1 MTRKQPHKLN
11 MKTQFNQKGFT
22 LIELLVVITIIA
34 ILASVSVPVFSSIQ
48 QKAKVNKSMQQ
59 ASGIYKGIYALYGEQ
74 GFLPEGDNANTI
86 LAEVAIEMDSEKP
99 FYVAGCAWHGTGA
112 TKNGG
117 DNFHER
123 STPAGEALEAG
134 ANHYAVNKRS
144 RFEPRYP
151 MLDSGFSTTVGQY
164 AQERADL
171 GGIWE
176 GKTAVVIYGTG
187 DAEIVKLDMSGK
199 ALKDMGGR
207 SIDIFDYQGKVDM
220 VNPQRGN

>member
-1 MTRKQPHKLN
+1 

-59 ASGIYKGIYALYGEQ
+59 VSGIYKGVYALYGED
-74 GFLPEGDNANTI
+74 GFLPSGDNANDI
-86 LAEVAIEMDSEKP
+86 LAEVAVEMDSEKP
-99 FYVAGCAWHGTGA
+99 FYVAGCAWHGEGQ
-112 TKNGG
+112 TKTGG

-123 STPAGEALEAG
+123 STPQGIALEPG
-134 ANHYAVNKRS
+134 ANHYAVNKDS

-151 MLDSGFSTTVGQY
+151 MLASGFSSTVGQY
-164 AQERADL
+164 AQAKADL

-176 GKTAVVIYGTG
+176 GKTAVIIYGTG
-187 DAEIVKLDMSGK
+187 DAEIVKLDLSGK
-199 ALKDMGGR
+199 AMKDMGGR
-207 SIDIFDYQGKVDM
+207 NIDLFDYQGKVQM

>member
-1 MTRKQPHKLN
+1 

-59 ASGIYKGIYALYGEQ
+59 VSGIYKGVYALYGED
-74 GFLPEGDNANTI
+74 GFLPSGDNANDI
-86 LAEVAIEMDSEKP
+86 LAEVAVEMDSEKP
-99 FYVAGCAWHGTGA
+99 FYVAGCAWHGNGQ
-112 TKNGG
+112 TKTGG

-123 STPAGEALEAG
+123 STPQGIALEPG
-134 ANHYAVNKRS
+134 ANHYAINKDS

-151 MLDSGFSTTVGQY
+151 MLASGFSSTVGQY
-164 AQERADL
+164 AQAKADL

-176 GKTAVVIYGTG
+176 GKTAVIIYGTG
-187 DAEIVKLDMSGK
+187 DAEIVKLDLSGK
-199 ALKDMGGR
+199 AMKDMGGR
-207 SIDIFDYQGKVDM
+207 NIDLFDYQGKVQM

>member
-1 MTRKQPHKLN
+1 
-11 MKTQFNQKGFT
+11 MKAKPNQKGFT

-59 ASGIYKGIYALYGEQ
+59 VSGIYKGVYALYGED
-74 GFLPEGDNANTI
+74 GFLPSGDNANDI
-86 LAEVAIEMDSEKP
+86 LAEVAVEMDSEKP
-99 FYVAGCAWHGTGA
+99 FYVAGCAWHGNGQ
-112 TKNGG
+112 TKTGG

-123 STPAGEALEAG
+123 STPQGIALEPG
-134 ANHYAVNKRS
+134 ANHYAVNKDS

-151 MLDSGFSTTVGQY
+151 MLASGFSSTVGQY
-164 AQERADL
+164 AMEKADL

-176 GKTAVVIYGTG
+176 GKTAVIIYGTG
-187 DAEIVKLDMSGK
+187 DAEIVKLDLSGK
-199 ALKDMGGR
+199 AMKDMGGR
-207 SIDIFDYQGKVDM
+207 SIDLFDYQGKVQM

>member
-1 MTRKQPHKLN
+1 

-59 ASGIYKGIYALYGEQ
+59 VSGIYKGVYALYGED
-74 GFLPEGDNANTI
+74 GFLPSGDNANDI
-86 LAEVAIEMDSEKP
+86 LAEVAVEMDSEKP
-99 FYVAGCAWHGTGA
+99 FYVAGCAWHGNGQ
-112 TKNGG
+112 TKTGG

-123 STPAGEALEAG
+123 STPQGIALEPG
-134 ANHYAVNKRS
+134 ANHYAVNKDS

-151 MLDSGFSTTVGQY
+151 MLASGFSSTVGQY
-164 AQERADL
+164 AMEKADL

-176 GKTAVVIYGTG
+176 GKTAVIIYGTG
-187 DAEIVKLDMSGK
+187 DAEIVKLDLSGK
-199 ALKDMGGR
+199 AMKDMGGR
-207 SIDIFDYQGKVDM
+207 NIDLFDYQGKVQM

>member
-1 MTRKQPHKLN
+1 

-59 ASGIYKGIYALYGEQ
+59 VSGIYKGVYALYGED
-74 GFLPEGDNANTI
+74 GFLPSGDNANDI
-86 LAEVAIEMDSEKP
+86 LAEVAVEMDSEKP
-99 FYVAGCAWHGTGA
+99 FYVAGCAWHGNGQ
-112 TKNGG
+112 TKTGG

-123 STPAGEALEAG
+123 STPQGIALEPG
-134 ANHYAVNKRS
+134 ANHYAVNKDS

-151 MLDSGFSTTVGQY
+151 MLASGFSSTVGQY
-164 AQERADL
+164 AMEKADL

-176 GKTAVVIYGTG
+176 GKTAVIIYGTG
-187 DAEIVKLDMSGK
+187 DAEIVKLDLSGK
-199 ALKDMGGR
+199 AMKDMV
-207 SIDIFDYQGKVDM
+207 GKS
-220 VNPQRGN
+220 

>member
-1 MTRKQPHKLN
+1 
-11 MKTQFNQKGFT
+11 
-22 LIELLVVITIIA
+22 
-34 ILASVSVPVFSSIQ
+34 
-48 QKAKVNKSMQQ
+48 MQQ
-59 ASGIYKGIYALYGEQ
+59 ASGIYKGVYALYGEQ
-74 GFLPEGDNANTI
+74 GYLPDGENSNDI

-99 FYVAGCAWHGTGA
+99 FYVAGCAWHGTGP
-112 TKNGG
+112 TRNGG

-123 STPAGEALEAG
+123 STPAGVALEAG

-151 MLDSGFSTTVGQY
+151 MIASGFSESAGTY
-164 AQERADL
+164 AMEKADL

-187 DAEIVKLDMSGK
+187 DAEIVNLDLSGK
-199 ALKDMGGR
+199 AMKDMGGR
-207 SIDIFDYQGKVDM
+207 NIDLFDYQGKVDM

>member
-1 MTRKQPHKLN
+1 

-59 ASGIYKGIYALYGEQ
+59 VSGIYKGVYALYGED
-74 GFLPEGDNANTI
+74 GFLPTGDNANDI
-86 LAEVAIEMDSEKP
+86 LAEVAVEMDSEKP
-99 FYVAGCAWHGTGA
+99 FYVAGCAWHGNGQ
-112 TKNGG
+112 TKTGG

-123 STPAGEALEAG
+123 STPQGIALEPG
-134 ANHYAVNKRS
+134 ANHYAVNKDS

-151 MLDSGFSTTVGQY
+151 MLASGFSSTVGQY
-164 AQERADL
+164 AQEKSEL

-176 GKTAVVIYGTG
+176 GKTAVIIYGTG
-187 DAEIVKLDMSGK
+187 DAEIVKLDLSGK
-199 ALKDMGGR
+199 AMKDMGGR
-207 SIDIFDYQGKVDM
+207 NIDLFDYQGKVQM

>member
-1 MTRKQPHKLN
+1 

-59 ASGIYKGIYALYGEQ
+59 VSGIYKGVYALYGED
-74 GFLPEGDNANTI
+74 GFLPSGDNANDI
-86 LAEVAIEMDSEKP
+86 LAEVAVEMDSEKP
-99 FYVAGCAWHGTGA
+99 FYVAGCAWHGNGQ
-112 TKNGG
+112 TKTGG

-123 STPAGEALEAG
+123 STPQGIALEPG
-134 ANHYAVNKRS
+134 ANHYAVNKDS

-151 MLDSGFSTTVGQY
+151 MLASGFSSTVGQY
-164 AQERADL
+164 AQAKADL

-176 GKTAVVIYGTG
+176 GKTAVIIYGTG
-187 DAEIVKLDMSGK
+187 DAEIVKLDLSGK
-199 ALKDMGGR
+199 AMKDMGGR
-207 SIDIFDYQGKVDM
+207 NIDLFDYQGKVQM

>member
-1 MTRKQPHKLN
+1 
-11 MKTQFNQKGFT
+11 MKNQFNQKGFT

-59 ASGIYKGIYALYGEQ
+59 ASGIYKGVYALYGEQ
-74 GFLPEGDNANTI
+74 GYLPDGENSNDI

-99 FYVAGCAWHGTGA
+99 FYVAGCAWHGTGQ
-112 TKNGG
+112 TRNGG

-123 STPAGEALEAG
+123 STPAGVALEAG

-151 MLDSGFSTTVGQY
+151 MIASGFSESAGTY
-164 AQERADL
+164 AMEKADL

-187 DAEIVKLDMSGK
+187 DAEIVDLDLSGK
-199 ALKDMGGR
+199 AMMDLGGR
-207 SIDIFDYQGKVDM
+207 NIDLFDYQGKVDM

>member
-1 MTRKQPHKLN
+1 

-59 ASGIYKGIYALYGEQ
+59 VSGIYKGVYALYGED
-74 GFLPEGDNANTI
+74 GFLPSGDNANDI
-86 LAEVAIEMDSEKP
+86 LAEVAVEMDSEKP
-99 FYVAGCAWHGTGA
+99 FYVAGCAWHGNGQ
-112 TKNGG
+112 TKTGG

-123 STPAGEALEAG
+123 STPQGIALEPG
-134 ANHYAVNKRS
+134 ANHYAINKDS

-151 MLDSGFSTTVGQY
+151 MLASGFSSTVGQY
-164 AQERADL
+164 AQAKADL

-176 GKTAVVIYGTG
+176 GKTAVIIYGTG
-187 DAEIVKLDMSGK
+187 DAEIVKLDLSGK
-199 ALKDMGGR
+199 AMKDMGGR
-207 SIDIFDYQGKVDM
+207 NIDLFDYQGMVQM
-220 VNPQRGN
+220 VNPKRGN

>member
-1 MTRKQPHKLN
+1 

-59 ASGIYKGIYALYGEQ
+59 VSGIYKEVYALYGED
-74 GFLPEGDNANTI
+74 GFLPSGDNANDI
-86 LAEVAIEMDSEKP
+86 LAEVAVEMDSEKP
-99 FYVAGCAWHGTGA
+99 FYVAGCAWHGNGQ
-112 TKNGG
+112 TKTGG

-123 STPAGEALEAG
+123 STPQGIALEPG
-134 ANHYAVNKRS
+134 ANHYAVNKDS

-151 MLDSGFSTTVGQY
+151 MLASGFSSTVGQY
-164 AQERADL
+164 AMEKADL

-176 GKTAVVIYGTG
+176 GKTAVIIYGTG
-187 DAEIVKLDMSGK
+187 DAEIVKLDLSGK
-199 ALKDMGGR
+199 AMKDMGGR
-207 SIDIFDYQGKVDM
+207 SIDLFDYQGKVQM

>member
-1 MTRKQPHKLN
+1 

-59 ASGIYKGIYALYGEQ
+59 VSGIYKGVYALYGED
-74 GFLPEGDNANTI
+74 GFLPSGDNANDI
-86 LAEVAIEMDSEKP
+86 LAEVAVEMDSEKP
-99 FYVAGCAWHGTGA
+99 FYVAGCAWHGNGQ
-112 TKNGG
+112 TKTGG

-123 STPAGEALEAG
+123 SKPQGIALEPG
-134 ANHYAVNKRS
+134 ANHYAVNKDS

-151 MLDSGFSTTVGQY
+151 MLASGFSSTVGQY
-164 AQERADL
+164 AMEKADL

-176 GKTAVVIYGTG
+176 GKTAVIIYGTG
-187 DAEIVKLDMSGK
+187 DAEIVKLDLSGK
-199 ALKDMGGR
+199 AIKDMGGR
-207 SIDIFDYQGKVDM
+207 SIDLFDYQGKVQM

>member
-1 MTRKQPHKLN
+1 

-59 ASGIYKGIYALYGEQ
+59 VSGIYKGVYALYGED
-74 GFLPEGDNANTI
+74 GFLPRGDNANDI
-86 LAEVAIEMDSEKP
+86 LAEVAVEMDSEKP
-99 FYVAGCAWHGTGA
+99 FYVAGCAWHGNGQ
-112 TKNGG
+112 TKTGG

-123 STPAGEALEAG
+123 STPQGIALEPG
-134 ANHYAVNKRS
+134 ANRYAINKDS

-151 MLDSGFSTTVGQY
+151 MLASGFSSTVGQY
-164 AQERADL
+164 AQAKADL

-176 GKTAVVIYGTG
+176 GKTAVIIYGTG
-187 DAEIVKLDMSGK
+187 DAEIVKLDLSGK
-199 ALKDMGGR
+199 AMKDMGGR
-207 SIDIFDYQGKVDM
+207 NIDLFDYQGKVQM

>member
-1 MTRKQPHKLN
+1 MT
-11 MKTQFNQKGFT
+11 TQFNQKGFT

-59 ASGIYKGIYALYGEQ
+59 VSGIYKGVYALYGED
-74 GFLPEGDNANTI
+74 GFLPSGDNANDI
-86 LAEVAIEMDSEKP
+86 LAEVAVEMDSEKP
-99 FYVAGCAWHGTGA
+99 FYVAGCAWHGNGQ
-112 TKNGG
+112 TKTGG

-123 STPAGEALEAG
+123 STPQGIALEPG
-134 ANHYAVNKRS
+134 ANHYAVNKDS

-151 MLDSGFSTTVGQY
+151 MLASGFSSTVGQY
-164 AQERADL
+164 AMEKADL

-176 GKTAVVIYGTG
+176 GKTAVIIYGTG
-187 DAEIVKLDMSGK
+187 DAEIVKLDLSGK
-199 ALKDMGGR
+199 AMKDMGGR
-207 SIDIFDYQGKVDM
+207 SIDLFDYQGKVQM

>member
-1 MTRKQPHKLN
+1 

-59 ASGIYKGIYALYGEQ
+59 VSGIYKGVYALYGED
-74 GFLPEGDNANTI
+74 GFLPRGDNANDI
-86 LAEVAIEMDSEKP
+86 LAEVAVEMDSEKP
-99 FYVAGCAWHGTGA
+99 FYVAGCAWHGNGQ
-112 TKNGG
+112 TKTGG

-123 STPAGEALEAG
+123 SIPAGIALEPG
-134 ANHYAVNKRS
+134 ANHYAVNKES

-151 MLDSGFSTTVGQY
+151 MLASGFSSTVGQY
-164 AQERADL
+164 AQAKADL

-176 GKTAVVIYGTG
+176 GKTAVIIYGTG
-187 DAEIVKLDMSGK
+187 DAEIVKLDLSGK
-199 ALKDMGGR
+199 AMKDMGGR
-207 SIDIFDYQGKVDM
+207 NIDLFDYQGKVQM

>member
-1 MTRKQPHKLN
+1 

-59 ASGIYKGIYALYGEQ
+59 VSGIYKGVYALYGED
-74 GFLPEGDNANTI
+74 GFLPRGDNANDI
-86 LAEVAIEMDSEKP
+86 LAEVAVEMDSEKP
-99 FYVAGCAWHGTGA
+99 FYVAGCAWHGNGQ
-112 TKNGG
+112 TKTGG

-123 STPAGEALEAG
+123 STPQGIALEPG
-134 ANHYAVNKRS
+134 ANHYAVNKDS

-151 MLDSGFSTTVGQY
+151 MLASGFSSTVGQY
-164 AQERADL
+164 AMEKADL

-176 GKTAVVIYGTG
+176 GKTAVIIYGTG
-187 DAEIVKLDMSGK
+187 DAEIVKLDLSGK
-199 ALKDMGGR
+199 AMKDMGGR
-207 SIDIFDYQGKVDM
+207 NIDLFDYQGKVQM

>member
-1 MTRKQPHKLN
+1 

-151 MLDSGFSTTVGQY
+151 MLASGFSTTVGQY

-171 GGIWE
+171 GGCLLY
-176 GKTAVVIYGTG
+176 TT
-187 DAEIVKLDMSGK
+187 DAADE
-199 ALKDMGGR
+199 
-207 SIDIFDYQGKVDM
+207 
-220 VNPQRGN
+220 